1 MITNYTFKD
10 RDYRIEDGFEMLDE
24 NKDRDSNIL
33 ERIVRSVFQA
43 DIMAKSRKRN
53 FVDARKAFSILLR
66 DKGYTY
72 TRIGEFLNKD
82 HATILHHFNSKEGCL
97 LTDKNFS
104 DKYYECLKRF
114 NTDLK
119 KANRI
124 RKGIQDSS
132 LQETILILKDEI
144 ENLKE
149 ENRFFKI
156 RNESLQRKSDSRK
169 RDLNSLLNKYNDD
182 NEGLY
187 KLIDTRT
194 KPGTQDL
201 IKRKLNTLYNGV
213 YSEVIECY

>member
-1 MITNYTFKD
+1 MITNDTFKD
-10 RDYRIEDGFEMLDE
+10 RDYRIEDGIEKKAE

-43 DIMAKSRKRN
+43 DIMDKSRKRN

-114 NTDLK
+114 NANLK

-124 RKGIQDSS
+124 KRGIQESS
-132 LQETILILKDEI
+132 LQQTILILNDEI
-144 ENLKE
+144 ADLKQENEFLN
-149 ENRFFKI
+149 NR
-156 RNESLQRKSDSRK
+156 NDLLQRKANSRK
-169 RDLNSLLNKYNDD
+169 RDLNSLMSKYNDN
-182 NEGLY
+182 NEDLY